1 MHTSPFSW
9 RVAPPVRTTAD
20 YRRMHTWA
28 FFPNEQLQKW
38 SELYKTSRFRV
49 ASTVVRLVT
58 DGNAEP
64 APHHDRA
71 LFVAFGARPKE
82 FQNCVSHMANTVCTE
97 ETIMNA

>member
-9 RVAPPVRTTAD
+9 RVAPPVKTTTD

-38 SELYKTSRFRV
+38 SELYKTSWFRV
-49 ASTVVRLVT
+49 ASTVVSLVT